1 MPTAVIADDEPLLI
15 AAFTERIRTL
25 WPDLEIVGIA
35 KNGIEA
41 LAQISQLQPDFAFLD
56 IRMPGLTGL
65 QVAENIR
72 DTRVIFVTAFD
83 EYAVA
88 AFETCAVDY
97 LLKPVSD
104 VRLAQCMARLQRDIR
119 LPDLKGNLARL
130 SRELAAPPLAYL
142 QWLTVSLADTT
153 RLIAIDEVR
162 YFQAT
167 EKYTEVVT
175 ANGRFLIR
183 TSLKELL
190 PQLNPQ
196 RFSQIHRSYI
206 VCLPAIAKIEKD
218 ILGRHTIYLKDSDT
232 TLPLSRSHAAQF
244 KQM

>member
-15 AAFTERIRTL
+15 AALTERVRTL

-41 LAQISQLQPDFAFLD
+41 MAQISQLQPDFAFLD

-83 EYAVA
+83 EYALA
-88 AFETCAVDY
+88 AFEACAVDY

-104 VRLAQCMARLQRDIR
+104 ARLAQCMARLQRDIHR
-119 LPDLKGNLARL
+119 PDAKADLVRL
-130 SRELAAPPLAYL
+130 SRELASPSVTYL
-142 QWLTVSLADTT
+142 QWLTASLGDTT
-153 RLIAIDEVR
+153 RLIAMDEVR
-162 YFQAT
+162 YFQAN

-196 RFSQIHRSYI
+196 RFLQIHRSYI

-218 ILGRHTIYLKDSDT
+218 ILGRHAIYLKDCET

>member
-1 MPTAVIADDEPLLI
+1 MPTALIADDEPLLM
-15 AAFTERIRTL
+15 AALSERIRAL
-25 WPDLEIVGIA
+25 WPELDIVASA

-41 LAQISQLQPDFAFLD
+41 LSLLSELQPDFAFLD

-65 QVAENIR
+65 QVAENVR
-72 DTRVIFVTAFD
+72 NTRVIFVTAFD
-83 EYAVA
+83 EYALA
-88 AFETCAVDY
+88 AFAACAIDY
-97 LLKPVSD
+97 LLKPVSNE
-104 VRLAQCMARLQRDIR
+104 RLAQCISRLQREAAPK
-119 LPDLKGNLARL
+119 PDWPRL
-130 SRELAAPPLAYL
+130 SRELTSPIQPSYL
-142 QWLTVSLADTT
+142 QWLTASLGDTT

-175 ANGRFLIR
+175 LQGRFLIR

-196 RFSQIHRSYI
+196 RFLQIHRSYI
-206 VCLPAIAKIEKD
+206 VCLPTIDRIEKD
-218 ILGRHTIYLKDSDT
+218 ILGRQTIYLKDST
-232 TLPLSRSHAAQF
+232 TALPLSRSHAAQF